1 MCKELDKVKYK
12 YSLQVDDKIESFEG
26 NIYTSAQIPIVIKI
40 QQLWRE
46 KQKRRREE
54 EQHKNP
60 HKAKVGDSIKKQD
73 ENDDLLESS
82 EESEEDARDFIQKKQ
97 KQMIGLKQRLDRMIS
112 NVQDDNKYGHCTQ
125 HLHIDNSDPSIAPP
139 EDESI
144 TDARKQSQMFRRASV
159 MSHSAKKKNP

>member
-1 MCKELDKVKYK
+1 M
-12 YSLQVDDKIESFEG
+12 
-26 NIYTSAQIPIVIKI
+26 IKI

-54 EQHKNP
+54 ELQKNP
-60 HKAKVGDSIKKQD
+60 QKGRIADSVKKQD
-73 ENDDLLESS
+73 ENEDLLESS

-112 NVQDDNKYGHCTQ
+112 NVQEDNKYSHCTQ

-139 EDESI
+139 EDEI
-144 TDARKQSQMFRRASV
+144 TSDPRKPSSMLRRGSV
-159 MSHSAKKKNP
+159 MSQMGKKKNP